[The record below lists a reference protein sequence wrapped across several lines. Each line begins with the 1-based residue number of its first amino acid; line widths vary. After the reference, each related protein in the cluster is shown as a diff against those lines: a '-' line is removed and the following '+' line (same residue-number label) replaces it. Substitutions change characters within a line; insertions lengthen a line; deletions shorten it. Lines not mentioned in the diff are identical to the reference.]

1 MKDVS
6 VRKILQF
13 REALDY
19 LDGTYPLS
27 VPFGNAGTRKDCLE
41 SAQKI
46 YRRLL
51 MRTPGNPILHFDTLM
66 ALAVDK
72 HGKLN
77 KEKAR
82 ALIRLFRPDRQGN
95 LTLLD
100 FVKSCDAMYKKVK
113 VSDPRCSSCSLP
125 LHN

>member
-1 MKDVS
+1 MS

-13 REALDY
+13 REALEY

-27 VPFGNAGTRKDCLE
+27 IPFGIADTRKHCME

-51 MRTPGNPILHFDTLM
+51 MRTPENQILHFDTLM
-66 ALAVDK
+66 ALAIDK
-72 HGKLN
+72 HGELN

-82 ALIRLFRPDRQGN
+82 ALIRIFRPDRKGN
-95 LTLLD
+95 ITLLD
-100 FVKSCDAMYKKVK
+100 FVKSCDVMYKKVM
-113 VSDPRCSSCSLP
+113 VSIP
-125 LHN
+125 N